1 MVAAAVA
8 VVALTWLWA
17 RWCSWCGARTQ
28 AARAF
33 TRQGVRGPAY
43 RFFVGN
49 NEEVKAMRAATSGV
63 TLDLRSHDFISRVMP
78 HYRAWT
84 SRYGKVFLSWYGSK
98 PTLCV
103 GDYDMVKRVL
113 SDRSGPVRQD
123 GPGPG
128 NPGAAGHGPRSS
140 PRATTGRATAASCTR
155 PFAMDKLKSMTGTMA
170 ACAAEVIGAWAA
182 RAAAKGNNKK
192 FFTIEVGQQFQELTA
207 DVISHTAF
215 GSSFRQGKEVFL
227 AQRELQFIAFASIN
241 NVRVPGS
248 QYAPTKANVRRWQL
262 ERKVRGTLMEIIHE
276 RLAAAKES
284 RGYGTDLL
292 GLMLEANAAGGGK
305 RVIMSMDEIIDE
317 CKTFFFAGH
326 DTTSHLLTWAMFLL
340 GTHPEWQQKLREEV
354 IQECGGADAPIHGDA
369 LNKLKLVTMV
379 LYETLRLYGAV
390 IMVGRVAT
398 VDADLCGVKVPKGT
412 ILMIPIAMLHR
423 DEEVWGA
430 DAGRV
435 QPAPVP
441 GRRRQGGRAPE
452 RAAVLLHRLALVH
465 RAGLRHAGG
474 QGDARHDPTA
484 VCTFEVAPEYVHA
497 PADFLTLQPMQG
509 ASPSCSSSWIPRGS
523 LLHYSA
529 LPTVIKSGRPYY
541 MLSAHS

>member
-17 RWCSWCGARTQ
+17 ALVQLVWRPYA

-113 SDRSGPVRQD
+113 SDRSGLYAKTD
-123 GPGPG
+123 PGPEILALLG
-128 NPGAAGHGPRSS
+128 MGLVFTEGDDWARHRRVVHPA
-140 PRATTGRATAASCTR
+140 
-155 PFAMDKLKSMTGTMA
+155 FAMDKLKSMTGTMA

-227 AQRELQFIAFASIN
+227 AQRELQFI
-241 NVRVPGS
+241 R
-248 QYAPTKANVRRWQL
+248 L

-326 DTTSHLLTWAMFLL
+326 DTPHIAPPHLGHVPPWHTP
-340 GTHPEWQQKLREEV
+340 G
-354 IQECGGADAPIHGDA
+354 
-369 LNKLKLVTMV
+369 VTMV

-390 IMVGRVAT
+390 IMVGRVA
-398 VDADLCGVKVPKGT
+398 
-412 ILMIPIAMLHR
+412 
-423 DEEVWGA
+423 W
-430 DAGRV
+430 
-435 QPAPVP
+435 
-441 GRRRQGGRAPE
+441 
-452 RAAVLLHRLALVH
+452 
-465 RAGLRHAGG
+465 
-474 QGDARHDPTA
+474 
-484 VCTFEVAPEYVHA
+484 
-497 PADFLTLQPMQG
+497 
-509 ASPSCSSSWIPRGS
+509 PR
-523 LLHYSA
+523 
-529 LPTVIKSGRPYY
+529 
-541 MLSAHS
+541 